1 MSKDSGA
8 LPGHD
13 RAAVVDWLL
22 GDARMLPDVPE
33 VLDAFCARMVAAG
46 VPLTRCALALRLLH
60 PLFRM
65 MTVFWRH
72 GQGIVRVAEREHGS
86 ENTPE
91 YRNSPVA
98 AIIDAGAGAMRF
110 RLEQMAE
117 PWPFPVLDELKGQ
130 NITDYAVMALP
141 FSNGRRNMLSVAT
154 DRPGGF
160 TTADLALVDGVLP
173 ALATVL
179 ELKAVNRLAGT
190 VLDTYVGRRSGARI
204 LSGDIRRG
212 TGAALR
218 AVLWHCDLRGFTP
231 LADRLPSEEL
241 IALLNGYFEIMG
253 GAIEAR
259 DGEILKFIGDAVL
272 AVFPLPDA
280 PCAVDCEE
288 EACVRALD
296 AAEEALAG
304 MARLNAERA
313 AWGQPTLRYGL
324 ALHIG
329 DVMYGNIG
337 APNRLDFTVI
347 GPAVNLVSR
356 IEGLCARMDRAVLTS
371 EAFARHCPDRLAS
384 LGWQPVKGLVEPV
397 QVFGLKTS

>member
-1 MSKDSGA
+1 MSKDSAASGSDA
-8 LPGHD
+8 

-22 GDARMLPDVPE
+22 GEARMLPEVPD
-33 VLDAFCARMVAAG
+33 VLDAFCVRMAEEG
-46 VPLTRCALALRLLH
+46 VPLVRCALGLRVLH

-65 MTVFWRH
+65 MTVYWRH
-72 GQGIVRVAEREHGS
+72 GRGIVEVVEREHGS

-91 YRNSPVA
+91 YRSSPVA
-98 AIIDAGAGAMRF
+98 AIIDAGAEAMRF
-110 RLEQMAE
+110 PLERMAE
-117 PWPFPVLDELKGQ
+117 PWPFPVLDDLKAQ
-130 NITDYAVMALP
+130 NITDYAIMALA

-160 TTADLALVDGVLP
+160 STADLALIDGVLP
-173 ALATVL
+173 ALAAVL
-179 ELKAVNRLAGT
+179 ELKSVRRLAAT
-190 VLDTYVGRRSGARI
+190 VLDTYVGRRTGARI

-212 TGAALR
+212 TGAGLN
-218 AVLWHCDLRGFTP
+218 AVLWYCDLRGFTA
-231 LADRLPSEEL
+231 LADRLPREEL

-259 DGEILKFIGDAVL
+259 DGEILKFVGDAVL
-272 AVFPLPDA
+272 AVFPLPDG
-280 PCAVDCEE
+280 PCAADCE
-288 EACVRALD
+288 AATCARALD

-324 ALHIG
+324 ALHVG

-356 IEGLCARMDRAVLTS
+356 IEGLCARLDRPVLTS
-371 EAFARHCPDRLAS
+371 EAFARHCPERLAS
-384 LGWQPVKGLVEPV
+384 LGWQPVKGLVEPI
-397 QVFGLKTS
+397 QVFGLKA